1 LRQVVIMVR
10 VMTVNDVLDGH
21 VVLDIECLDR
31 VYLNAYVP
39 ILQSSGQVVAFMT
52 QHLGKPIPSPAL
64 MEKISTRFRRAVESF
79 ASANGIP
86 WVRFGK
92 NDRKI
97 DVMQPYLDRQA
108 ATGRSGVAAVGVA
121 QEFQR
126 VWAAYQRDTKTAA
139 PQYTFAKADRRVT
152 CYYFY
157 LWDEDFGAAFVKVC
171 AYFPYPAKIWV
182 NGHEWAKRQA
192 FKAGIGFTALSDGFA
207 ACDDPDGLQ
216 AICDRLQPGTI
227 EVFAQ
232 RWLHRLPMPFG
243 RTDQL
248 AGYWWETS
256 MRQVEVS
263 RTIVFDAP
271 RRARSFF
278 EALTGDNLDIG
289 RPASVEIIFARRIRR
304 DTPGTFRTAIDRPA
318 IGPDAGGVV
327 LNVFYKHSRVRQYLK
342 DGRAMRIET
351 VINGP
356 RDLACNARLPNL
368 AELQDKARAI
378 NRRILDAER
387 AGQGTVLASPAFER
401 IAHPSRSADGRRT
414 PALRF
419 GDPRVMALAGALC
432 ATLLAATG
440 ITNKSLRAL
449 MTGLLAAPYSP
460 GQMTYDLRRLRL
472 AGLIRRIEHT
482 NRYVLTSDGIR
493 VAVFYTKLHNR
504 LLRPLLAANQPQAP
518 PALRQALRAI
528 DQHVDDYITRA
539 RLGKAA

>member
-1 LRQVVIMVR
+1 VTHIVTAGEL
-10 VMTVNDVLDGH
+10 LDGH
-21 VVLDIECLDR
+21 TVLDIECLDR
-31 VYLNAYVP
+31 IYLNAYVP

-52 QHLGKPIPSPAL
+52 QHLGMPIPSPAL
-64 MEKISTRFRRAVESF
+64 MEKIGTKFRRAVDSF
-79 ASANGIP
+79 ASANGIA
-86 WVRFGK
+86 WVKFGK
-92 NDRKI
+92 DDRKI
-97 DVMQPYLDRQA
+97 DVMQPYLRAQA
-108 ATGRSGVAAVGVA
+108 ATGRSGVAAIGVA

-126 VWAAYQRDTKTAA
+126 VWAAYQRDTQTAA

-157 LWDEDFGAAFVKVC
+157 LWDEDFGPAFIKVC

-192 FKAGIGFTALSDGFA
+192 LKAGIGFRELSNGFA
-207 ACDDPDGLQ
+207 SCEDPARLQ
-216 AICDRLQPGTI
+216 EICDRLQPGTI

-243 RTDQL
+243 SKDRD
-248 AGYWWETS
+248 AGYWWELS

-263 RTIVFDAP
+263 RTVVFDAP
-271 RRARSFF
+271 RRARPFF
-278 EALTGDNLDIG
+278 EALIGDNLDIG
-289 RPASVEIIFARRIRR
+289 RPENVEIIFGRRVRC

-318 IGPDAGGVV
+318 IDPDDKGVV
-327 LNVFYKHSRVRQYLK
+327 VNIFYKHSRVKQYLK
-342 DGRAMRIET
+342 DGRALRIET
-351 VINGP
+351 VVNCP
-356 RDLACNARLPNL
+356 RDLGCNARLPNL
-368 AELQDKARAI
+368 AELEAKARAC
-378 NRRILDAER
+378 NRRILETER

-401 IAHPSRSADGRRT
+401 IAHPSVTADGRRT

-432 ATLLAATG
+432 NTLLTASG

-449 MTGLLAAPYSP
+449 MTGLLNTPYSP

-482 NRYVLTSDGIR
+482 NRYVLTPDGIAM
-493 VAVFYTKLHNR
+493 AVFYTKLHNR
-504 LLRPLLAANQPQAP
+504 LLRPLMAARQPQAP
-518 PALRQALRAI
+518 PDLRDALHAI
-528 DQHVDDYITRA
+528 DQHVDDYISRA